1 MKDTIE
7 ALVTLQDRDRK
18 MLKYMREARDIPARK
33 ELIEG
38 QLTDSQAALTAAQA
52 AQKENVAA
60 QKTLEVE
67 IDSVKGRIAKYK
79 NQELTVKNND
89 EYKALESQIVM
100 CRKEIEKLENREM
113 SLMEGSEKIAAELV
127 HCQQRL
133 VDAQA
138 SVDAEK
144 GALDRRL
151 ANTTED
157 IERMQAKRI
166 KMIADIDKDT
176 LRIYTRIMNNKKD
189 YAIVPVERDTC
200 GGCHMQLTPQTV
212 HDTKSRQKLVSC
224 SYCGRLLYWDQY
236 AG

>member
-7 ALVTLQDRDRK
+7 ALVVLQDRDRK

-33 ELIEG
+33 DLIEG
-38 QLTDSQAALTAAQA
+38 QLTDSQAALTSAENR
-52 AQKENVAA
+52 QKENMSA

-67 IDSVKGRIAKYK
+67 IDSVKGKIAKYK
-79 NQELTVKNND
+79 NQQLNVKNND
-89 EYKALESQIVM
+89 EYRAIESQIVM
-100 CRKEIEKLENREM
+100 CRKEIEKLENREIE
-113 SLMEGSEKIAAELV
+113 LMESLERVTAELDV
-127 HCQQRL
+127 CKQKMA
-133 VDAQA
+133 DAQGR
-138 SVDAEK
+138 VDAEK
-144 GALDRRL
+144 DALDRRL

-157 IERMQAKRI
+157 IARMQQKRA

-200 GGCHMQLTPQTV
+200 GGCHMKLTPQTI
-212 HDTKSRQKLVSC
+212 HDTKSKQKLVSC
-224 SYCGRLLYWDQY
+224 GYCGRLLYWDQY